1 MSKSFTSRLTEIP
14 SSMKKSLTLLLV
26 CCFLFVAAS
35 LQAQMKFGPVAGLNL
50 SKMTLKSS
58 GVGFDPK
65 TLVGFH
71 FGVMAEFPLSGGL
84 VLQPAILY
92 SGKGSS
98 YEFDF
103 GEEVYELKIA
113 PAFIEVPV
121 YAAYKFDLGSVK
133 MFVKAGPYFAYGISG
148 QVSDDEE
155 SYDICY
161 GEGED
166 CDMKPFDFG
175 LGFGAGVDLNGFI
188 ISLQYELGLMNLAP
202 VDEAEMKINVFGFSL
217 AYMFGK

>member
-1 MSKSFTSRLTEIP
+1 
-14 SSMKKSLTLLLV
+14 
-26 CCFLFVAAS
+26 
-35 LQAQMKFGPVAGLNL
+35 MKFGPVAGLNM

-148 QVSDDEE
+148 Q
-155 SYDICY
+155 
-161 GEGED
+161 G
-166 CDMKPFDFG
+166 
-175 LGFGAGVDLNGFI
+175 
-188 ISLQYELGLMNLAP
+188 Q
-202 VDEAEMKINVFGFSL
+202 
-217 AYMFGK
+217 

>member
-1 MSKSFTSRLTEIP
+1 M
-14 SSMKKSLTLLLV
+14 TLLFV

-35 LQAQMKFGPVAGLNL
+35 LQAQIKVGPVAGLNL
-50 SKMTLKSS
+50 SKMTLKTS
-58 GVGFDPK
+58 GIGIDPK

-71 FGVMAEFPLSGGL
+71 FGAMAEFPLSGSL

-98 YEFDF
+98 YEIDF
-103 GEEVYELKIA
+103 GEEIYNLKIA
-113 PAFIEVPV
+113 PGFIEVPV
-121 YAAYKFDLGSVK
+121 FAAYKFDLGSVK
-133 MFVKAGPYFAYGISG
+133 MFVKAGPYFGYGVSG

-161 GEGED
+161 GEGEE

-175 LGFGAGVDLNGFI
+175 VGFGAGVDLNGFI
-188 ISLQYELGLMNLAP
+188 ISLQYELGLTDLSP

-217 AYMFGK
+217 AYLFGKE